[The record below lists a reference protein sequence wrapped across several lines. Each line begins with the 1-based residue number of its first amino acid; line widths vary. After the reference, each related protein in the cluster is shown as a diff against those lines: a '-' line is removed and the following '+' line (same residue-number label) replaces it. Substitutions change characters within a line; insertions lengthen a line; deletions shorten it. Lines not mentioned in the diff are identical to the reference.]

1 MDSRK
6 QIIDYIERCYQSYL
20 GRQSD
25 VLFNSATDELFHS
38 ILDVPICKDIISN
51 VKRTHPIEVE
61 LLKQNQ
67 KTEYFKYFKSITKSV
82 EYYISYCLH
91 WYEYIQPEIERYP
104 MQGYDEE
111 CHWLHSN
118 IRGTND
124 TMLLFK
130 TDFARPI
137 LNYIINQLNEEVY
150 LLHVLERF
158 KQRTERF
165 RTIKIS
171 SKTKET
177 ELQKELFLY
186 LFDQGLELG
195 NSTNIGNGEVDFIIN
210 INGAPFI
217 IEAKFYTKK
226 KSHKKYLSQLKDYM
240 SKVSGKW
247 GCLYIFTT
255 EDVSFEL
262 ETKSDNIFVKTIYV
276 GNNSPSNRTT
286 LIKTI

>member
-1 MDSRK
+1 MDYRN

-38 ILDVPICKDIISN
+38 ILDVPICKDIISH
-51 VKRTHPIEVE
+51 VKRTHPIEVN

-67 KTEYFKYFKSITKSV
+67 ETEYFEYFTSITKSR

-91 WYEYIQPEIERYP
+91 WYEYIQPEIERNP

-130 TDFARPI
+130 TDFVRPI

-150 LLHVLERF
+150 LLYVLEGF
-158 KQRTERF
+158 KQRAERF

-171 SKTKET
+171 SKTHV
-177 ELQKELFLY
+177 LLFKKSL
-186 LFDQGLELG
+186 LSG
-195 NSTNIGNGEVDFIIN
+195 NSRQQRIQRVT
-210 INGAPFI
+210 
-217 IEAKFYTKK
+217 
-226 KSHKKYLSQLKDYM
+226 
-240 SKVSGKW
+240 
-247 GCLYIFTT
+247 
-255 EDVSFEL
+255 
-262 ETKSDNIFVKTIYV
+262 
-276 GNNSPSNRTT
+276 
-286 LIKTI
+286 